1 MTTVFDIINEL
12 RGAKHLS
19 VRGLGQEAGI
29 PPTTFES
36 MMARRPRSIDIER
49 LSKIANVFGLTWQDL
64 FEYGRE
70 VHGAGSDKPK
80 VDTYI
85 KEDEIPYILE
95 RAFEKA
101 GVDGTGSMYL
111 NMRPTMSAPDR
122 FRDVLHAL
130 IERLNDEGVME
141 AMFKLS
147 EIERNPAYRR

>member
-49 LSKIANVFGLTWQDL
+49 LGMIAGVFGLEWQDL
-64 FEYGRE
+64 FEYGRD
-70 VHGAGSDKPK
+70 VHGKDSKKPK

-95 RAFEKA
+95 RAFAKA
-101 GVDGTGSMYL
+101 GLEGSGSVYL
-111 NMRPTMSAPDR
+111 NMRPTMSEPDR

-147 EIERNPAYRR
+147 EIERNSAYRR

>member
-36 MMARRPRSIDIER
+36 MMARRPRSVDIER
-49 LSKIANVFGLTWQDL
+49 LNKIAGVFGLEWQDL
-64 FEYGRE
+64 FEYGRD
-70 VHGAGSDKPK
+70 VHGKNSEKPK

-101 GVDGTGSMYL
+101 GLDGAGSLYL
-111 NMRPTMSAPDR
+111 NMRPTVSAPDR

-147 EIERNPAYRR
+147 EIERNSAYRK